1 MGVFTPWESAD
12 TTSQASP
19 ALRGTHRIVR
29 GGCWSI
35 VCSFTFPSSY
45 VLFSDQNYP
54 PRLKAQTFL
63 GWPGLQW
70 TWKHT
75 VPFLPRPCESLKA
88 PGSLTFPSQL
98 GMTSWGW
105 SSRDPPRILLPGMF
119 PCLLQ
124 LKWFSFPS
132 SLPPPPPHTPFW
144 LLLCPAFVY
153 KLPEVE
159 SLPHHG
165 THSAPRTAP
174 EPVEALLPVPPTPDQ
189 PFQIQVRVHLLGL
202 ILMPDPAQNLDS

>member
-1 MGVFTPWESAD
+1 MGISRHYQSGLPCPPWNPQDCARRLLKHCLFLHFSFQLCSLFWSELSPKTQGAD
-12 TTSQASP
+12 ISGLAWTAVDVK
-19 ALRGTHRIVR
+19 AH
-29 GGCWSI
+29 
-35 VCSFTFPSSY
+35 CSFPA
-45 VLFSDQNYP
+45 P
-54 PRLKAQTFL
+54 PLWVSQSPRFAHISLTAWHDILGLIQSRPPKDPTAWNVPLPPAAQVVFL
-63 GWPGLQW
+63 
-70 TWKHT
+70 
-75 VPFLPRPCESLKA
+75 PFLPA
-88 PGSLTFPSQL
+88 
-98 GMTSWGW
+98 
-105 SSRDPPRILLPGMF
+105 
-119 PCLLQ
+119 
-124 LKWFSFPS
+124 
-132 SLPPPPPHTPFW
+132 PPPHTPFW

>member
-1 MGVFTPWESAD
+1 MFSFLIRTIPQDSRRRHFWVGLDCSGRESTLFLSCPAPVSLSKPQVRSHFPHSLAWHPGADPVETPQGSYCLEC
-12 TTSQASP
+12 SP
-19 ALRGTHRIVR
+19 A
-29 GGCWSI
+29 S
-35 VCSFTFPSSY
+35 CSSSGFPS
-45 VLFSDQNYP
+45 LP
-54 PRLKAQTFL
+54 P
-63 GWPGLQW
+63 
-70 TWKHT
+70 
-75 VPFLPRPCESLKA
+75 C
-88 PGSLTFPSQL
+88 
-98 GMTSWGW
+98 
-105 SSRDPPRILLPGMF
+105 
-119 PCLLQ
+119 
-124 LKWFSFPS
+124 
-132 SLPPPPPHTPFW
+132 PPPPHTPFW